1 MQIRIFRD
9 NSLFKTLNSQYQ
21 AVRDRLETAT
31 NAGLNKQAV
40 KLIAV
45 SKKHSANSIR
55 AVYKMGQ
62 KDFAESY
69 AQEAV
74 SKIEQLRDYAITW
87 HFIGPIQSNK
97 TRLIAENFHWVQ
109 SVDRVKILKR
119 IDAQRPSSLN
129 PIKVLLQLKIADET
143 SKSGAHVEQIKQM
156 VALSKDLP
164 NISLRG
170 LMCIPPASQ
179 DVLVQAHYFQQASKI
194 FNEFQ
199 SIKGFDTLSM
209 GMSNDLEAAINNGST
224 MLRIGTDI
232 FGARK

>member
-1 MQIRIFRD
+1 M
-9 NSLFKTLNSQYQ
+9 FKTLNSQYQ
-21 AVRDRLETAT
+21 AVLNRLETAKK
-31 NAGLNKQAV
+31 NSSNQQAV
-40 KLIAV
+40 QLIAV
-45 SKKHSANSIR
+45 SKKHSIKSIR
-55 AVYKMGQ
+55 SVYKMGQ

-74 SKIEQLRDYAITW
+74 KKIEALKNCAIIW

-97 TRLIAENFHWVQ
+97 TRLIAENFDWVQ
-109 SVDRVKILKR
+109 SVDRTKTLKR
-119 IDAQRPSSLN
+119 IDTQRPSGLN
-129 PIKVLLQLKIADET
+129 PIKVLLQLKIGDET
-143 SKSGAHVEQIKQM
+143 SKSGANIEQLEQM
-156 VALSKDLP
+156 IDISKDLP
-164 NISLRG
+164 NICLRG

-179 DVLVQAHYFQQASKI
+179 DVLLQAHYFQQANKV
-194 FNEFQ
+194 FNQFQ